1 MLWYQIFIAISL
13 SLFVCPGVIA
23 GLDPAIHRCEDSLS
37 LMDARVNRASTP
49 VFDGLMPAH
58 DNAIRVTGMLIRR
71 LAIAALAAVLPVG
84 AAQAQDYPSRPVR
97 LIVPFAAGG
106 GTDTISRI
114 IAQALSEQLKGTV
127 VVENVGGAGGSIG
140 TAQVAKAAADGYTLL
155 SATPS
160 ITINPHIQRNVAY
173 SVLRDFVPVAQVT
186 TSPAVLIANKEFPA
200 KSVADLI
207 ALARAKPGKIS
218 YGSAGIGSFNFLAA
232 ELFKAMAGV
241 DITHIPYRGTGPALI
256 DLIGGRIEVQFEN
269 APAVLGQIRNG
280 ELKAIAVG
288 TAGRSAILPELPTIA
303 DTVPGYESSSWLG
316 LLAPAATP
324 RPVIERLN
332 AAINK
337 ALADEAIRKRL
348 DALGVERAGGRADA
362 FGAYLRAKVEET
374 DRIAKTAGLKPE

>member
-1 MLWYQIFIAISL
+1 MMLRRLMVAAVAAML
-13 SLFVCPGVIA
+13 SPGVA
-23 GLDPAIHRCEDSLS
+23 LS
-37 LMDARVNRASTP
+37 P
-49 VFDGLMPAH
+49 
-58 DNAIRVTGMLIRR
+58 
-71 LAIAALAAVLPVG
+71 G
-84 AAQAQDYPSRPVR
+84 AASAQDYPARPIR

-106 GTDTISRI
+106 GTDTLSRI
-114 IAQALSEQLKGTV
+114 FAQALSEQLKGTV

-140 TAQVAKAAADGYTLL
+140 TGQAAKAAADGYTLL

-160 ITINPHIQRNVAY
+160 IAIPY
-173 SVLRDFVPVAQVT
+173 SLLRDFAPVVQITA
-186 TSPAVLIANKEFPA
+186 SPAVLIATKEFPI
-200 KSVADLI
+200 KSVRDLI
-207 ALARAKPGKIS
+207 DRARAKPGGIS

-256 DLIGGRIEVQFEN
+256 DLIAGRIQVQFEN
-269 APAVLGQIRNG
+269 APAVLGQIRTG

-288 TAGRSAILPELPTIA
+288 TAKRSAILPDLPAIA

-324 RPVIERLN
+324 RPVVERLN

-337 ALADEAIRKRL
+337 ALDDPAIRKRL
-348 DALGVERAGGRADA
+348 DALGVERVGGTAQA

-374 DRIAKTAGLKPE
+374 DRIAKAAGLRPE

>member
-1 MLWYQIFIAISL
+1 MLRTL
-13 SLFVCPGVIA
+13 
-23 GLDPAIHRCEDSLS
+23 
-37 LMDARVNRASTP
+37 
-49 VFDGLMPAH
+49 
-58 DNAIRVTGMLIRR
+58 VT
-71 LAIAALAAVLPVG
+71 AALAAILSLG
-84 AAQAQDYPSRPVR
+84 AVQAQDGYPSRPVR

-140 TAQVAKAAADGYTLL
+140 TVQVAKAAADGYTLL

-160 ITINPHIQRNVAY
+160 ITINPHIQKNVAY
-173 SVLRDFVPVAQVT
+173 NVLRDFVPVVHVT
-186 TSPAVLIANKEFPA
+186 TSPAVLITNKGFPA
-200 KSVADLI
+200 NSVADLI

-218 YGSAGIGSFNFLAA
+218 YGSAGIGSFAFLAA
-232 ELFKAMAGV
+232 ELFKAMTGV
-241 DITHIPYRGTGPALI
+241 DLTHIPYRGTGPALI
-256 DLIGGRIEVQFEN
+256 DLIGGRIEVEFEN

-288 TAGRSAILPELPTIA
+288 TARRSAILPELPTIA

-337 ALADEAIRKRL
+337 ALEDEAIRKRL
-348 DALGVERAGGRADA
+348 DALGVERVGGTADT

-374 DRIAKTAGLKPE
+374 DRVAKAAGLKPE

>member
-1 MLWYQIFIAISL
+1 MFVKPMLRNF
-13 SLFVCPGVIA
+13 VIA
-23 GLDPAIHRCEDSLS
+23 
-37 LMDARVNRASTP
+37 V
-49 VFDGLMPAH
+49 
-58 DNAIRVTGMLIRR
+58 
-71 LAIAALAAVLPVG
+71 LAVILPLG
-84 AAQAQDYPSRPVR
+84 AAHAQDYPLRPVR

-114 IAQALSEQLKGTV
+114 VAQALSEQLKGTV

-160 ITINPHIQRNVAY
+160 IMINPHIQRNVAY
-173 SVLRDFVPVAQVT
+173 SALRDFVPVVQVS

-218 YGSAGIGSFNFLAA
+218 YGSAGVGSFAFLAA
-232 ELFKAMAGV
+232 ELFKAMTSV
-241 DITHIPYRGTGPALI
+241 DLTHIPYRGTGPALI

-269 APAVLGQIRNG
+269 APAVLGQVRNG

-288 TAGRSAILPELPTIA
+288 TAKRSAILPDLPTIA
-303 DTVPGYESSSWLG
+303 DTVAGYESSSWLG
-316 LLAPAATP
+316 LLAPAGTP

-332 AAINK
+332 AAINN
-337 ALADEAIRKRL
+337 AFEDEAIRKRL
-348 DALGVERAGGRADA
+348 DALGVERVGGSADA

-374 DRIAKTAGLKPE
+374 DKIAKAAGLKPE

>member
-1 MLWYQIFIAISL
+1 MFAMLRSFK
-13 SLFVCPGVIA
+13 
-23 GLDPAIHRCEDSLS
+23 
-37 LMDARVNRASTP
+37 
-49 VFDGLMPAH
+49 
-58 DNAIRVTGMLIRR
+58 
-71 LAIAALAAVLPVG
+71 IAALAAILSVG

-114 IAQALSEQLKGTV
+114 VAQALSEQLKGTV

-173 SVLRDFVPVAQVT
+173 SVLRDFAPVAQVT
-186 TSPAVLIANKEFPA
+186 TSPAVLITNKDFPA
-200 KSVADLI
+200 KSVAELI

-232 ELFKAMAGV
+232 ELFKTMAGV

-256 DLIGGRIEVQFEN
+256 DLTGGRIEVQFEN

-288 TAGRSAILPELPTIA
+288 TAKRSAILPELPTIA

-337 ALADEAIRKRL
+337 ALEDDAIRKRL
-348 DALGVERAGGRADA
+348 DALGVERVGGSADA
-362 FGAYLRAKVEET
+362 FAAYLRTKVEET
-374 DRIAKTAGLKPE
+374 DKIAKAAGLKPE